1 MTGDA
6 DQTEE
11 LSEYK
16 RKYFTSRGLNP
27 KNLDLLPKTKDVFDG
42 LSDDD
47 VKKLDELG
55 TALEDDLKH
64 GGGVPPEAEGE
75 IVAYAEEAEVG
86 AGVGL
91 VAPVRPTGSAACAQP
106 VTVAATSAT
115 ATAQRPSCVMRA

>member
-1 MTGDA
+1 MTGDAA

-16 RKYFTSRGLNP
+16 KKYFTSRGLNP

-42 LSDDD
+42 LSDDV

-64 GGGVPPEAEGE
+64 GGGVPPEGE
-75 IVAYAEEAEVG
+75 MVAYAEEAEG
-86 AGVGL
+86 AGY
-91 VAPVRPTGSAACAQP
+91 AETE
-106 VTVAATSAT
+106 VAAEYVQVDADADADPTTKLKSY
-115 ATAQRPSCVMRA
+115 VFMIH

>member
-64 GGGVPPEAEGE
+64 GGGLPPDAEGE
-75 IVAYAEEAEVG
+75 MAAYAEAEVG
-86 AGVGL
+86 AGYEE
-91 VAPVRPTGSAACAQP
+91 AE
-106 VTVAATSAT
+106 VAAEYVQADADADPAT
-115 ATAQRPSCVMRA
+115 KLKSYVFMIH

>member
-1 MTGDA
+1 MTGDAA

-16 RKYFTSRGLNP
+16 KKYFTSRGLNP

-42 LSDDD
+42 LSDDV

-64 GGGVPPEAEGE
+64 GGGVPPEAEMA
-75 IVAYAEEAEVG
+75 AYAEEAEAG
-86 AGVGL
+86 AGY
-91 VAPVRPTGSAACAQP
+91 AETE
-106 VTVAATSAT
+106 VAAEYVQAD
-115 ATAQRPSCVMRA
+115 ADADPAQKLKSYVFMIH

>member
-1 MTGDA
+1 MTGGA

-16 RKYFTSRGLNP
+16 KKYFTSRGLNP

-64 GGGVPPEAEGE
+64 GGGVPPEGE
-75 IVAYAEEAEVG
+75 MVAYAEEAEVG
-86 AGVGL
+86 AGY
-91 VAPVRPTGSAACAQP
+91 AETE
-106 VTVAATSAT
+106 VAAEYVQADADADPAT
-115 ATAQRPSCVMRA
+115 KLKSYVFMIH